1 MTFQREALQ
10 NGNKMAERP
19 REETPSPKRQ
29 RISHRHRHD
38 FMSLVLILFSQSP
51 ARPHLRKASRQ
62 RRQPPL

>member
-29 RISHRHRHD
+29 RISHRHRHE
-38 FMSLVLILFSQSP
+38 SRRQSP
-51 ARPHLRKASRQ
+51 ARRL
-62 RRQPPL
+62 PPWDRFK